1 MSSTWVIYSGALMV
15 LLSIGVLIFV
25 GRPMTPVWR
34 DTTSIACGVVIFA
47 VVCVLALLLHTPAQI
62 AVSGA
67 CFWMA
72 AAITSVHAVRGR
84 ISSQS

>member
-1 MSSTWVIYSGALMV
+1 MSSTWLIYSGALMV

-25 GRPMTPVWR
+25 GRPVIPAWR
-34 DTTSIACGVVIFA
+34 DVPSIVGGVGIFA
-47 VVCVLALLLHTPAQI
+47 VVCVLALVLGAPAHI

-84 ISSQS
+84 TGARR

>member
-1 MSSTWVIYSGALMV
+1 MSSTWLIYSGALMV